1 MMATTA
7 SPSSPAA
14 KPPENFLVE
23 LTGHLTE
30 AALTLQLG
38 KVRESDLLS
47 IYKPGLIVDCR
58 AMTGYD
64 AQAREL
70 FTAWNARHRHRLVAV
85 AVITENRLWHMI
97 LATMSMVSKQQI
109 KPFSRVQDAQL
120 WLSRLRKLPH

>member
-7 SPSSPAA
+7 APAPR
-14 KPPENFLVE
+14 PPENFLVE

-30 AALTLQLG
+30 AALTQQLG
-38 KVRESDLLS
+38 KVRETDLLS
-47 IYKPGLIVDCR
+47 VYKPGLIVDCR

-70 FTAWNARHRHRLVAV
+70 FTVWNARHRHRLMAV

-97 LATMSMVSKQQI
+97 LATMSMASKQQI

>member
-1 MMATTA
+1 MMATVTTHT
-7 SPSSPAA
+7 PR
-14 KPPENFLVE
+14 PPENFLVE

-30 AALTLQLG
+30 AALTLQLS
-38 KVRESDLLS
+38 KVREADLLS
-47 IYKPGLIVDCR
+47 VYKPGLIVDCR

-70 FTAWNARHRHRLVAV
+70 FTVWNARHRHRLMAV

-97 LATMSMVSKQQI
+97 LATMSMASKQQI
-109 KPFSRVQDAQL
+109 KPFSRVQDAQQ